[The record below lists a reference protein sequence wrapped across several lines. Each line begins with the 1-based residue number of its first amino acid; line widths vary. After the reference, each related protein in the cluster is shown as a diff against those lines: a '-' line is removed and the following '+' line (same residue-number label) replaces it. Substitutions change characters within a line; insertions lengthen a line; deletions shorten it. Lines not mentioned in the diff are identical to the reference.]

1 MNTYNQESAK
11 YFQIIYRIYSSHSFG
26 SCLNLTQ
33 QSYNY
38 MNVCLVVILL
48 RINSSRCESAG
59 VLNMK
64 IFSLPSRG
72 KDSALVIS
80 FVHSR
85 NRSHSR
91 ISFRNRSARTYH
103 TCRSRS
109 KNRFRA
115 CSCQYR

>member
-11 YFQIIYRIYSSHSFG
+11 CFQIIYRINSSHSFG

-48 RINSSRCESAG
+48 RINSSRFTSAG

-64 IFSLPSRG
+64 NFSLPSRG
-72 KDSALVIS
+72 KDFALVIS
-80 FVHSR
+80 SGHSH
-85 NRSHSR
+85 NRSHNR
-91 ISFRNRSARTYH
+91 ISFRNHSARICH

-115 CSCQYR
+115 CSCQCH